1 MRMMTGCALA
11 ALLMSV
17 AAAPALAASANGTAT
32 VTILRPITVTKNQ
45 DLQFGTVVEPTSG
58 SATVTID
65 TGGTRTTTL
74 DVGGGAFGVSDFT
87 VAGEG
92 AAAVTVSVP
101 ATFAITNQTTTGT
114 LTVTTTGNTLNTGS
128 QTLSG
133 TFGAGGTLAVKVGG
147 QITVLSTT
155 NSGLYSGTFAV
166 TASYN

>member
-1 MRMMTGCALA
+1 MRMMSKSVLA
-11 ALLMSV
+11 ALVLS
-17 AAAPALAASANGTAT
+17 AAATPALAASANGTAT
-32 VTILRPITVTKNQ
+32 VTILRHITVTKNS
-45 DLQFGTVVEPTSG
+45 DLQFGTVVEPSSG

-65 TGGTRTTTL
+65 TAGTRTTTL
-74 DVGGGAFGVSDFT
+74 DVGGAPFAVSDFT

-92 AAAVTVSVP
+92 ASPVMVSVP
-101 ATFAITNQTTTGT
+101 ATFTITNQTTTGT

-133 TFGAGGTLAVKVGG
+133 TFGSPGVLDVKVGG
-147 QITVLSTT
+147 QITVQSTT